1 MPNTSSN
8 PKDKELKEDDR
19 LIILLGI
26 GILLFF
32 IHCFQS
38 LHFPALSSPKNF
50 KLQWS
55 GTGLIVKEVGLP
67 LLPEE
72 NDSQDRDDR
81 LIPAVYTPFFFAPLP
96 INEAN
101 QKLLETLPGIGPSLA
116 SEIIKIRSLH
126 GPFRNSEDLLT
137 IRGIGRKR
145 MLKFSDQFSF
155 R

>member
-26 GILLFF
+26 GMLLFL

-38 LHFPALSSPKNF
+38 LHFSSLSSHKNL
-50 KLQWS
+50 KLQWN
-55 GTGLIVKEVGLP
+55 GTDLIVKELGLP

-72 NDSQDRDDR
+72 NDRQDSDNL
-81 LIPAVYTPFFFAPLP
+81 LIPAVFTPFFFAPLP
-96 INEAN
+96 VNEAN

-116 SEIIKIRSLH
+116 SEIIKMRSLH
-126 GPFRNSEDLLT
+126 GPFRYPEDLLN
-137 IRGIGRKR
+137 IPGIGRKR